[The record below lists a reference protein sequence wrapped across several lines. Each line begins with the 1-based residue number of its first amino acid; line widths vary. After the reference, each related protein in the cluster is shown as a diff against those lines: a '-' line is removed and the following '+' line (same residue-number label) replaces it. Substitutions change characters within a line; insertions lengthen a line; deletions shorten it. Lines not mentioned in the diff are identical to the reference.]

1 MEQQDIDL
9 LTELVQTLTN
19 DVTELKQLVADQPKP
34 TTLLD
39 AKSSL
44 EKVANAVN
52 GLRDE
57 VSQLK
62 SQTETSAPADLTPQ
76 FESLAQLIRQ
86 RPEYRLS
93 QYVQYGGYVF
103 GLLVLLLVVMSW
115 LALNLRQERDSY
127 ETSDWKWRNLRQVDP
142 LYVRKIDSTYSVYDQ
157 IPDGKELAEF
167 KQWIV
172 QQEQAD
178 ATRVAAHEA
187 AEQAKAM
194 NAQADQLEGK
204 KMTRGNKK
212 EQP

>member
-62 SQTETSAPADLTPQ
+62 GQNETSAPADLTPQ
-76 FESLAQLIRQ
+76 FDALAQLIRQ

-103 GLLVLLLVVMSW
+103 GLLVLLLVGMSW
-115 LALNLRQERDSY
+115 LALDWRHERNDF
-127 ETSDWKWRNLRQVDP
+127 EVSDWKWRHLRQVDP
-142 LYVRKIDSTYSVYDQ
+142 VYVRNIDSTYSVASQ
-157 IPDGKELAEF
+157 TNDGKEIATLQ
-167 KQWIV
+167 QWII

-178 ATRVAAHEA
+178 ATRAAAREA
-187 AEQAKAM
+187 TERARAM

-204 KMTRGNKK
+204 NMTKGKKK
-212 EQP
+212 E